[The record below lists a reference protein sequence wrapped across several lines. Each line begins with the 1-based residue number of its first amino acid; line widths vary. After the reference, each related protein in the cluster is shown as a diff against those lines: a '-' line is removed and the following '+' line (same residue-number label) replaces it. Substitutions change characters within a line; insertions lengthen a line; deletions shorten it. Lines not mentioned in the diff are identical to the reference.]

1 MDVGKECVR
10 GEAHLS
16 KGLVSVP
23 QIASDDKVE
32 SCGCGCSSLSLSLCL
47 FLGVGKQIMEPPK
60 KCPLIGWETCELIN
74 GLAEF

>member
-1 MDVGKECVR
+1 MDVGKERVR

-32 SCGCGCSSLSLSLCL
+32 SCGCGCSSRSLSLSI
-47 FLGVGKQIMEPPK
+47 LGSWQTNHGTSKEMSPDW
-60 KCPLIGWETCELIN
+60 LGNL
-74 GLAEF
+74 